1 MIREYKDSI
10 RVLAYILI
18 LTAINYLFPFLSL
31 AVMLLW
37 PVPIV
42 YLVQKAETP
51 RVILVIAAAAVL
63 NGVFFGAFMGLITVI
78 GFGMVG
84 FIIGN
89 VIKED
94 LSPLKTLII
103 SVIAVIISQA
113 LVVYISA
120 NMVALNY
127 QNLIQEAVNTIGAEL
142 EDQNLEQLIRAQMT
156 YIRIVFPS
164 LLAIAATVTG
174 IFNYYL
180 SAWYLRRRGL
190 NIDLYKTVSSW
201 YLPRWPISILIV
213 ISLLLRTEPVFLNL
227 HVYLFFLAFLQG
239 FGVLMYFL
247 SYRNSSLVLKTFI
260 IFLIFVFPPIFM
272 VLILLGLIDLW
283 FNLRNQSSQPG

>member
-1 MIREYKDSI
+1 MSEQQKKII
-10 RVLAYILI
+10 AVTLA
-18 LTAINYLFPFLSL
+18 
-31 AVMLLW
+31 
-37 PVPIV
+37 
-42 YLVQKAETP
+42 
-51 RVILVIAAAAVL
+51 
-63 NGVFFGAFMGLITVI
+63 
-78 GFGMVG
+78 
-84 FIIGN
+84 
-89 VIKED
+89 
-94 LSPLKTLII
+94 
-103 SVIAVIISQA
+103 VIAVIISQA

>member
-103 SVIAVIISQA
+103 SVIAVMISQA

-190 NIDLYKTVSSW
+190 NIDLYKTVSRW

-247 SYRNSSLVLKTFI
+247 SARNSSLALKTFI